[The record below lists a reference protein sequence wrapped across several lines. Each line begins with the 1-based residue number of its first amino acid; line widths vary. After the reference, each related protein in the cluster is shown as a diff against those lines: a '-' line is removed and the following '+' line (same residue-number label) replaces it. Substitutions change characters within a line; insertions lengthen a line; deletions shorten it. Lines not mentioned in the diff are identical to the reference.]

1 MELTKEIL
9 EIINSADNRALATV
23 GEDGPNVVPLSMVVT
38 DQDSIVICDCFMGKT
53 AANLANDPRAA
64 IAFWKGFVGV
74 QVKGKITYETSGE
87 NFDLY
92 VKWLKEKHPD
102 RTLRGVLVMSPEKVF
117 DLAPSNAGCQL
128 A

>member
-1 MELTKEIL
+1 MEFTKEIL
-9 EIINSADNRALATV
+9 EVINSADSRALATV
-23 GEDGPNVVPLSMVVT
+23 GDDGPNVVPLSMVIT
-38 DQDSIVICDCFMGKT
+38 DKDSIVICDCFMGKT

-74 QVKGKITYETSGE
+74 QVKGKISYETSGE

-92 VKWLKEKHPD
+92 VKWLEDKHPD
-102 RTLRGVLVMSPEKVF
+102 RKLRGVLVLTPEAVY
-117 DLAPSNAGCQL
+117 DLAPQNAGNRL